1 MRYGDL
7 LVIAVDEPVIRSSSL
22 LTGQDSPEALRVQ
35 LSRWCR
41 SGHLVPLRRGV
52 YLLGTPYRKREPHP
66 FVIANCLQRASY
78 VSLQSALAHHGLIP
92 ESVPSVTSVTTGRPG
107 EFRTPE
113 GHHIYRHIQRSL
125 FAGYRRIE
133 VSPGQ
138 EAFVATPEKALLDL
152 IYLTPGGDETAFLH
166 ALRLQNRE
174 RLDGARLACLA
185 ESAGV
190 PKLFRAVRRLAAC
203 IDRP

>member
-1 MRYGDL
+1 MKWADL
-7 LVIAVDEPVIRSSSL
+7 LTSMGEEPVFASSAL
-22 LTGQDSPEALRVQ
+22 LAGQGSPEGLRVQ
-35 LSRWCR
+35 LARWCR
-41 SGHLVPLRRGV
+41 SGRLVPLRRGV
-52 YLLGTPYRKREPHP
+52 YLLGVPYRKRHPHP
-66 FVIANCLQRASY
+66 FTIANSLRRASY

-113 GHHIYRHIQRSL
+113 GHHIFRHIQRSL

-138 EAFVATPEKALLDL
+138 AAFVATPEKALLDL
-152 IYLTPGGDETAFLH
+152 IYLTPGGDETAFLD

-185 ESAGV
+185 EASGV
-190 PKLFRAVRRLAAC
+190 PKLFRAIRRLAAC